1 MLARALGIAWLAVCA
16 SIDGHAA
23 GAQRVVSLAPHAT
36 ELVAAAGGADRL
48 VGITQSC
55 TYPDSV
61 KTLPKISG
69 ASGVNIEKLVSLK
82 PDLVVVW
89 PGGNRP
95 QDIER
100 IKGLGL
106 AILISE
112 PKSVDDI
119 ALDIE
124 RLGQAMGT
132 QLHAQAASS
141 ALREQAR
148 QLQAMGSHHQGV
160 TRAFYQLGAGQ
171 LYTLN
176 DAHPV
181 TQVLR
186 MCGGKNVFGGLP
198 MLAPQVSVE
207 AVAKA
212 KPDAII
218 VASPQDADEVKQFW
232 ESRRT
237 LFGARFPA
245 FVVVEGE
252 RLHRPT
258 PRMLPAARAMCDALK
273 SLDRR

>member
-1 MLARALGIAWLAVCA
+1 MLLRVLGMAWLAVCA
-16 SIDGHAA
+16 SIDGHTA

-36 ELVAAAGGADRL
+36 ELIAAAGGADRL

-69 ASGVNIEKLVSLK
+69 ANGVNIEKLVSLK

-100 IKGLGL
+100 IRGLGFAVL
-106 AILISE
+106 ASE
-112 PKSVDDI
+112 PKSLEAI

-132 QLHAQAASS
+132 QPHAQAAST
-141 ALREQAR
+141 ALREESR
-148 QLQAMGSHHQGV
+148 QLQAMGAHTRST
-160 TRAFYQLGAGQ
+160 TRAFYQLGAGP

-198 MLAPQVSVE
+198 MLAPQVSIE
-207 AVAKA
+207 AVVEA

-218 VASPQDADEVKQFW
+218 VASTQDADEVKRFW
-232 ESRRT
+232 ESRRA
-237 LFGARFPA
+237 LFGTRFPA
-245 FVVVEGE
+245 LLVVEGE

-258 PRMLPAARAMCDALK
+258 PRMLPAARAMCDALIG
-273 SLDRR
+273 LERR